1 MEERRCV
8 DCIISS
14 SQTCNCRLG
23 LCIYIRSID
32 QGRNGKW
39 KIIISLGRIM
49 LHNCVACTITKEKG
63 ANIPE
68 KMVND
73 VLQINIFGLLSVAK

>member
-1 MEERRCV
+1 MCKEREGRYIEG
-8 DCIISS
+8 IISS

-49 LHNCVACTITKEKG
+49 LHNCIACTITKGKG
-63 ANIPE
+63 ANISE
-68 KMVND
+68 QKW
-73 VLQINIFGLLSVAK
+73 